1 MNEFDEI
8 GKKKKW
14 LEGNSVETLSF
25 EEITL
30 LAKQGLGRCE
40 EQCFS
45 RSVCGEDACECV
57 RSTFPTPQ
65 HYEVY
70 QDARSFFLN
79 ALAKA
84 AFAALMSEGMENGET
99 NDN

>member
-1 MNEFDEI
+1 MDEFKEI
-8 GKKKKW
+8 DKKKKW
-14 LEGNSVETLSF
+14 LEGDSVETLSF

-40 EQCFS
+40 HFCFS
-45 RSVCGEDACECV
+45 RSVCGEDACECI
-57 RSTFPTPQ
+57 RNTFPTPQ
-65 HYEVY
+65 HFEVY

-84 AFAALMSEGMENGET
+84 SFAALIGEGIKNGET
-99 NDN
+99 NE